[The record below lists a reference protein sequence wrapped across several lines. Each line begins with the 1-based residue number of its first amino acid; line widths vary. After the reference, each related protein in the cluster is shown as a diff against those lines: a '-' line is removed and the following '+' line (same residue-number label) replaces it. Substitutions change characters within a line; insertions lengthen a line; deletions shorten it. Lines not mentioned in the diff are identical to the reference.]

1 MFYML
6 PRNVNTCNAHDII
19 LEGNG
24 IAETEIV
31 DIENP
36 KIEQIWRMSSFQ
48 LAMNHSLYIS
58 PRFIFEDLTTSPVN
72 KKHR

>member
-31 DIENP
+31 DIEKS
-36 KIEQIWRMSSFQ
+36 KIEQIRRMSSFQ
-48 LAMNHSLYIS
+48 LAMNPSLYIS
-58 PRFIFEDLTTSPVN
+58 TRFVFEDLNTRPVN
-72 KKHR
+72 KKRT

>member
-31 DIENP
+31 DIEKP
-36 KIEQIWRMSSFQ
+36 KIEQI
-48 LAMNHSLYIS
+48 
-58 PRFIFEDLTTSPVN
+58 
-72 KKHR
+72 

>member
-6 PRNVNTCNAHDII
+6 PCNVNACNAHDII

-31 DIENP
+31 DIEKP
-36 KIEQIWRMSSFQ
+36 KIEQI
-48 LAMNHSLYIS
+48 
-58 PRFIFEDLTTSPVN
+58 
-72 KKHR
+72 

>member
-1 MFYML
+1 M
-6 PRNVNTCNAHDII
+6 NACNAHDII

-31 DIENP
+31 DIEKP

-48 LAMNHSLYIS
+48 LATNPSLYIS
-58 PRFIFEDLTTSPVN
+58 TRFIFEDLTTGLVN
-72 KKHR
+72 KKRR